1 MPKPISPTP
10 TSYPREP
17 NATQRRLLDD
27 QAGFAGILS
36 RANET
41 ASSHP
46 ARDAAE
52 KLVAVAFVQPVL
64 AKMRESTQAAPP
76 FQPNQAEKT
85 FRGMLDSSLAQK
97 IVRSTNWPLVQ
108 RIEENLDKASPDRAI
123 AAMRGSMTN
132 RTEGV
137 ATRVPPQQGG
147 DR

>member
-10 TSYPREP
+10 TSSLREP
-17 NATQRRLLDD
+17 SAAQRRLLDD
-27 QAGFAGILS
+27 QAGFAAVLS

-64 AKMRESTQAAPP
+64 AKMREGTQAAAP

-85 FRGMLDSSLAQK
+85 FRGMMDSSLAQK
-97 IVRSTNWPLVQ
+97 IVRSSNWSLVQ
-108 RIEENLDKASPDRAI
+108 RIEEKLAKASPDRAFE
-123 AAMRGSMTN
+123 AMRESIVN
-132 RTEGV
+132 RAGGTD
-137 ATRVPPQQGG
+137 ALVPLPQGG
-147 DR
+147 HR